1 MNEIF
6 QKQTLI
12 ARMLVLLML
21 FIFIFSSGTEAHAN
35 EIDTA
40 VKVEFSEAIV
50 EEVDL
55 SSPDLNFTISQ
66 GFKEIQIYVDEIN
79 PLCNQYIS
87 EDYERKFFY
96 ETILILIEE
105 ENIKQ
110 VKDVQEIVLK
120 EVLYKIAADE
130 GISLDKNG
138 LNNLYKKIINN
149 DKNISKEVQKIKE
162 SLVTKGT
169 ASKFGFIFYKESA
182 PVVGSREEK
191 NDSENEDYPP
201 PETEGDVVKIDI
213 GNQSSSDGDQVIRSG
228 SSSNNSDNNHD
239 YDSGDYYQDLPNETE
254 EKEEYYDSEKEEYY
268 VFLENDSGKNTF
280 LKTKIKNKEVSF
292 EKEKEI
298 LSALYEEY
306 SKDEKICLLI
316 DKNKAMVSKD
326 GKLFIT
332 KAKEKT
338 NKSID
343 EIKTEYQ
350 KIQTPLLFE
359 LG

>member
-1 MNEIF
+1 MNEVF

-21 FIFIFSSGTEAHAN
+21 FIFIFSSGTEAYASK
-35 EIDTA
+35 IDTA

-50 EEVDL
+50 EEVNL

-79 PLCNQYIS
+79 SLYKQYLS

-105 ENIKQ
+105 GNIKQ
-110 VKDVQEIVLK
+110 AKDVQEIVLK
-120 EVLYKIAADE
+120 EVLYNIAADE

-138 LNNLYKKIINN
+138 LNNLYEKIITN
-149 DKNISKEVQKIKE
+149 DKNISKEFQKIKE
-162 SLVTKGT
+162 SLVTEGT

-182 PVVGSREEK
+182 PVVDSKEEDD
-191 NDSENEDYPP
+191 DSENEDYPP
-201 PETEGDVVKIDI
+201 PGTEDDVVKIDI
-213 GNQSSSDGDQVIRSG
+213 GNQSSSDSDQVIGSG
-228 SSSNNSDNNHD
+228 SSSNNSGSKHD

-254 EKEEYYDSEKEEYY
+254 EEEYYDSEKEEYY
-268 VFLENDSGKNTF
+268 VFLENDSGENTF

-306 SKDEKICLLI
+306 SKDEKIYLLI

>member
-79 PLCNQYIS
+79 PLYNQYIS

-110 VKDVQEIVLK
+110 VKDVQEIVL
-120 EVLYKIAADE
+120 
-130 GISLDKNG
+130 
-138 LNNLYKKIINN
+138 
-149 DKNISKEVQKIKE
+149 
-162 SLVTKGT
+162 
-169 ASKFGFIFYKESA
+169 
-182 PVVGSREEK
+182 
-191 NDSENEDYPP
+191 
-201 PETEGDVVKIDI
+201 
-213 GNQSSSDGDQVIRSG
+213 
-228 SSSNNSDNNHD
+228 
-239 YDSGDYYQDLPNETE
+239 
-254 EKEEYYDSEKEEYY
+254 
-268 VFLENDSGKNTF
+268 
-280 LKTKIKNKEVSF
+280 
-292 EKEKEI
+292 
-298 LSALYEEY
+298 
-306 SKDEKICLLI
+306 
-316 DKNKAMVSKD
+316 
-326 GKLFIT
+326 
-332 KAKEKT
+332 
-338 NKSID
+338 
-343 EIKTEYQ
+343 
-350 KIQTPLLFE
+350 
-359 LG
+359 